1 MILDDFDIQVAR
13 SAEDIGVA
21 GDMFREYQEWL
32 GVDLCFQNFE
42 NELSTLPGKYA
53 PPRGEIFIAR
63 QNGHV
68 AGVVALRPVGLN
80 EPGRSEMKR
89 LYVREAFRG
98 QGLGRM
104 LAKIVVSFAKEAG
117 YQVIVLDTLPHL
129 KSAIKIYASMGF
141 DETAPYYENPLLGVV
156 YMEKIL

>member
-1 MILDDFDIQVAR
+1 MNSDNFDIQVAR
-13 SAEDIGVA
+13 STEDIEITGE
-21 GDMFREYQEWL
+21 MFREYQEWL
-32 GVDLCFQNFE
+32 GVDLCFQGFE

-68 AGVVALRPVGLN
+68 AGVVALRPVELL

-98 QGLGRM
+98 QGLGRI
-104 LAKIVVSFAKEAG
+104 LANIVVSFAKDAE
-117 YQVIVLDTLPHL
+117 YQVMVLDTLPHL
-129 KSAIKIYASMGF
+129 KAAIKMYASMGF
-141 DETAPYYENPLLGVV
+141 DETAPYYENSLPGVV

>member
-1 MILDDFDIQVAR
+1 MNSDNFDIQVAR
-13 SAEDIGVA
+13 STEDIEITGE
-21 GDMFREYQEWL
+21 MFREYQEWL
-32 GVDLCFQNFE
+32 GVDLCFQGFE

-68 AGVVALRPVGLN
+68 AGVVALRPVELL

-98 QGLGRM
+98 QGLGRI
-104 LAKIVVSFAKEAG
+104 LANIVVSFAKDAE
-117 YQVIVLDTLPHL
+117 YQVMVLDTLPHL
-129 KSAIKIYASMGF
+129 KAAIKMYASMGF
-141 DETAPYYENPLLGVV
+141 DETAPYYENPLPGVV